1 MGLQRQLEVEAKYSV
16 DATAAA
22 PDISSVPGIT
32 RVTAPEVVRLSATY
46 FDTEDLRLSRAKIAL
61 RRRTGGHDEGWHI
74 KVSTPQGRRETHAPL
89 SEDVPP
95 ELLQEVRAIVRN
107 SPLIAVARVDNERHL
122 SFASDSENR
131 VLLELCDDHVHS
143 VSYLEKGTE
152 QRWREWEIEATACA
166 QQLGQAD
173 SLLKAADSVVRAQGA
188 TDPQSG
194 SKLQSALGDSAFYV
208 PSPRQPAVVDSSSPA
223 FPVLASLQRDSAALI
238 QWDPRV
244 RRDEPDAVHQM
255 RVITRQLRSNLHTF
269 REFFAPHSTEKLEAK
284 LKQLAAVLGNAR
296 DCEVVK
302 ARFRF
307 ISNDLA
313 ASLLD
318 ESTRDFLHHGLDAD
332 YAKAHRRINLAL
344 NDQRYFDLLNDIDSF
359 LAYPPLVAQT
369 KSTDSSF
376 PALVESL
383 DEAYAAMQRRYS
395 KAAPCYKDLEKS
407 LPEYEET
414 FHDLRKSVKK
424 FRYAADAI
432 GSSTPLATKKLVR
445 ACKKL
450 QTDLGEF
457 QDTATSRVMIHK
469 AARHAELRGVS
480 SFGLGIVYSY
490 EYQRAVV
497 HLRAA
502 KKSYKEVAQAYKDL
516 QKKAK
521 KKKK

>member
-1 MGLQRQLEVEAKYSV
+1 
-16 DATAAA
+16 
-22 PDISSVPGIT
+22 
-32 RVTAPEVVRLSATY
+32 
-46 FDTEDLRLSRAKIAL
+46 
-61 RRRTGGHDEGWHI
+61 
-74 KVSTPQGRRETHAPL
+74 
-89 SEDVPP
+89 
-95 ELLQEVRAIVRN
+95 
-107 SPLIAVARVDNERHL
+107 
-122 SFASDSENR
+122 
-131 VLLELCDDHVHS
+131 
-143 VSYLEKGTE
+143 
-152 QRWREWEIEATACA
+152 
-166 QQLGQAD
+166 
-173 SLLKAADSVVRAQGA
+173 
-188 TDPQSG
+188 
-194 SKLQSALGDSAFYV
+194 
-208 PSPRQPAVVDSSSPA
+208 
-223 FPVLASLQRDSAALI
+223 
-238 QWDPRV
+238 
-244 RRDEPDAVHQM
+244 M

-296 DCEVVK
+296 DCEVVQ

-307 ISNDLA
+307 ISDDLA

-344 NDQRYFDLLNDIDSF
+344 NDQRYFDLLNDIDNF

-457 QDTATSRVMIHK
+457 QDTATARMMIHK

-497 HLRAA
+497 HLRSA
-502 KKSYKEVAQAYKDL
+502 KKSYKEVSQAYKDL
-516 QKKAK
+516 QKKGK